1 MSTKPKSSD
10 LTVLTPARNPNLHST
25 LLWRPFYFH
34 GANPRGCTTEPGQIQ
49 TRLFPFPAFALSA
62 ALSLLVL
69 TACQTPTSPR
79 VSTTATPLPDT
90 IERRV
95 AELKLTLPAVSKPG
109 PTATLTSVV
118 VSGNLAFVS
127 GHISRA
133 ADGQLITGRVGEE
146 LTVAQG
152 KAAARQCG
160 LAVLASLRQELGSLD
175 RVRRVV
181 KVLGMVNCPPGFKD
195 QPQVVNGFS
204 ELMLDVFGRERGLG
218 ARSAVGVASLPS
230 NVAVEVEAVF
240 ELAR

>member
-1 MSTKPKSSD
+1 MSTKP
-10 LTVLTPARNPNLHST
+10 TPPAAVPTPALNPNLIPAPP
-25 LLWRPFYFH
+25 LRPSRLCGVLRSLFS
-34 GANPRGCTTEPGQIQ
+34 AETAQ
-49 TRLFPFPAFALSA
+49 TQRSQFRNSAAGSLA
-62 ALSLLVL
+62 ALSLLL
-69 TACQTPTSPR
+69 
-79 VSTTATPLPDT
+79 
-90 IERRV
+90 
-95 AELKLTLPAVSKPG
+95 SKPG

-146 LTVAQG
+146 LTLAQG
-152 KAAARQCG
+152 KDAARQCG
-160 LAVLASLRQELGSLD
+160 LAVLASLRQALGSLD

-218 ARSAVGVASLPS
+218 ARSAVGVGSLPS

-240 ELAR
+240 EIVP

>member
-1 MSTKPKSSD
+1 MSKNRISSHD
-10 LTVLTPARNPNLHST
+10 ASLTRNLTLNRNPPRLLTSAAT
-25 LLWRPFYFH
+25 LL
-34 GANPRGCTTEPGQIQ
+34 C
-49 TRLFPFPAFALSA
+49 AL
-62 ALSLLVL
+62 LI
-69 TACQTPTSPR
+69 ACQSPQSPPQ
-79 VSTTATPLPDT
+79 VKTTVTPLPDT
-90 IERRV
+90 IERRI
-95 AELKLTLPAVSKPG
+95 AELKLTLPPASKPS

-133 ADGQLITGRVGEE
+133 ADGKLIMGRVGEE

-152 KAAARQCG
+152 KDAARQCG
-160 LAVLASLRQELGSLD
+160 LAILASLRQELGTLD

-195 QPQVVNGFS
+195 QPQVINGCS
-204 ELMLDVFGRERGLG
+204 ELFLDVFGRERGLG

-240 ELAR
+240 EIVP

>member
-1 MSTKPKSSD
+1 MNAPPTQTKSLRPSRLCGADKGEST
-10 LTVLTPARNPNLHST
+10 A
-25 LLWRPFYFH
+25 
-34 GANPRGCTTEPGQIQ
+34 EPGQSRRRVFYSS
-49 TRLFPFPAFALSA
+49 TPALFA
-62 ALSLLVL
+62 ALSLLAL
-69 TACQTPTSPR
+69 TACQSPSPLPQ
-79 VSTTATPLPDT
+79 VTTTVTPLPDT

-95 AELKLTLPAVSKPG
+95 AELKLTLPPASKPG
-109 PTATLTSVV
+109 PSATLTSVV

-133 ADGQLITGRVGEE
+133 ADGKLITGRVGEE

-152 KAAARQCG
+152 KDAARQCG
-160 LAVLASLRQELGSLD
+160 LAILASLRQELGTLD

-195 QPQVVNGFS
+195 QPQVVNGCS
-204 ELMLDVFGRERGLG
+204 ELFLDVFGRERGLG

-240 ELAR
+240 EIVP

>member
-1 MSTKPKSSD
+1 MNTRPTQIKSLRPSRLCGAD
-10 LTVLTPARNPNLHST
+10 KGEFTAETGQAQRRLFRSSTPA
-25 LLWRPFYFH
+25 
-34 GANPRGCTTEPGQIQ
+34 
-49 TRLFPFPAFALSA
+49 LFA
-62 ALSLLVL
+62 ALSLLAF
-69 TACQTPTSPR
+69 TACQSPSPQPQ
-79 VSTTATPLPDT
+79 VKTTVTPLPDT

-95 AELKLTLPAVSKPG
+95 TELKLTLPPASKPG

-133 ADGQLITGRVGEE
+133 ADGKLITGRVGEE

-152 KAAARQCG
+152 KDAARQCG
-160 LAVLASLRQELGSLD
+160 LAILASLRQELGTLD

-195 QPQVVNGFS
+195 QPQVINGCS
-204 ELMLDVFGRERGLG
+204 ELFLDVFGRERGLG

-240 ELAR
+240 EIVP

>member
-1 MSTKPKSSD
+1 MSTKPSP
-10 LTVLTPARNPNLHST
+10 TPPAFPPARNPDPNPAPPR
-25 LLWRPFYFH
+25 LL
-34 GANPRGCTTEPGQIQ
+34 T
-49 TRLFPFPAFALSA
+49 SA
-62 ALSLLVL
+62 AVLVCTLL
-69 TACQTPTSPR
+69 TACQTPSPQPQ
-79 VSTTATPLPDT
+79 VTTTVTALPDT

-95 AELKLTLPAVSKPG
+95 AALQLTLPTASKPG

-133 ADGQLITGRVGEE
+133 ADGKLITGRVGEE

-152 KAAARQCG
+152 KSAARQCG
-160 LAVLASLRQELGSLD
+160 LAILASLRQELGSLD

-204 ELMLDVFGRERGLG
+204 ELMLDVFGRDRGLG

-230 NVAVEVEAVF
+230 HVAVEVEAVF
-240 ELAR
+240 EIAP

>member
-1 MSTKPKSSD
+1 MSPKPKPP
-10 LTVLTPARNPNLHST
+10 VPAVPTPARNPNLD
-25 LLWRPFYFH
+25 P
-34 GANPRGCTTEPGQIQ
+34 APPGF
-49 TRLFPFPAFALSA
+49 RVLLSA
-62 ALSLLVL
+62 LLCAAL
-69 TACQTPTSPR
+69 TACQTPTPTPPPQ
-79 VSTTATPLPDT
+79 VSTTVTPLPDT

-95 AELKLTLPAVSKPG
+95 AELKLTLPTATKPG

-127 GHISRA
+127 GHISRTP
-133 ADGQLITGRVGEE
+133 DGKLITGRVGEE

-152 KAAARQCG
+152 KDAARQCG
-160 LAVLASLRQELGSLD
+160 LAILAQLRQELGTLD

-181 KVLGMVNCPPGFKD
+181 KVLGMVNGPPGFKD
-195 QPQVVNGFS
+195 QPQVINGFS

-240 ELAR
+240 EIVP

>member
-1 MSTKPKSSD
+1 MNAPPTQIKSLRPSRLCGAD
-10 LTVLTPARNPNLHST
+10 KGEFIAETGQAQRRVFYSSTPA
-25 LLWRPFYFH
+25 
-34 GANPRGCTTEPGQIQ
+34 
-49 TRLFPFPAFALSA
+49 LFAT
-62 ALSLLVL
+62 LSLLAL
-69 TACQTPTSPR
+69 TACQSPSPLPQ
-79 VSTTATPLPDT
+79 VTTTVTPLPDT

-95 AELKLTLPAVSKPG
+95 AELKLTLPPASKPG
-109 PTATLTSVV
+109 PSATLTSVV

-133 ADGQLITGRVGEE
+133 ADGKLITGRVGEE

-152 KAAARQCG
+152 KDAARQCG
-160 LAVLASLRQELGSLD
+160 LAILASLRQELGTLD

-195 QPQVVNGFS
+195 QPQVVNGCS
-204 ELMLDVFGRERGLG
+204 ELFLDVFGRERGLG

-240 ELAR
+240 EILP

>member
-1 MSTKPKSSD
+1 M
-10 LTVLTPARNPNLHST
+10 
-25 LLWRPFYFH
+25 F
-34 GANPRGCTTEPGQIQ
+34 
-49 TRLFPFPAFALSA
+49 A
-62 ALSLLVL
+62 ALSLFAL
-69 TACQTPTSPR
+69 TACQTPTPPPQ
-79 VSTTATPLPDT
+79 VQVTTTVTPLPDT

-95 AELKLTLPAVSKPG
+95 AELKLVLPAASKPG
-109 PTATLTSVV
+109 PTATITSVV

-133 ADGQLITGRVGEE
+133 PDGKLITGRVGEE

-152 KAAARQCG
+152 KDAARQCG

-218 ARSAVGVASLPS
+218 ARSAVGVGSLPS

-240 ELAR
+240 EIGP

>member
-1 MSTKPKSSD
+1 MSPKPKPPVPAVPT
-10 LTVLTPARNPNLHST
+10 LARNPNLD
-25 LLWRPFYFH
+25 P
-34 GANPRGCTTEPGQIQ
+34 APPGF
-49 TRLFPFPAFALSA
+49 RVLLSA
-62 ALSLLVL
+62 LLCAAL
-69 TACQTPTSPR
+69 TACQTPPPPAE
-79 VSTTATPLPDT
+79 VQVTTTVTPLPDT

-95 AELKLTLPAVSKPG
+95 AELKLTLPTATKPG

-133 ADGQLITGRVGEE
+133 ADGKLITGRVGEE

-152 KAAARQCG
+152 KDAARQCG
-160 LAVLASLRQELGSLD
+160 LAILAQLRQELGTLD

-195 QPQVVNGFS
+195 QPQVINGFS

-240 ELAR
+240 EIVP

>member
-1 MSTKPKSSD
+1 MSTKPSPAAPPAPPPRPCRR
-10 LTVLTPARNPNLHST
+10 LQAAGTVLLASLVV
-25 LLWRPFYFH
+25 
-34 GANPRGCTTEPGQIQ
+34 
-49 TRLFPFPAFALSA
+49 
-62 ALSLLVL
+62 LSLFVF
-69 TACQTPTSPR
+69 TACQTPPPPPVQVTIT
-79 VSTTATPLPDT
+79 VTPLPDT

-95 AELKLTLPAVSKPG
+95 IELKLTLPPASKPG

-133 ADGQLITGRVGEE
+133 ADGKLITGRVGEE

-152 KAAARQCG
+152 NDAARQCG
-160 LAVLASLRQELGSLD
+160 LAILASLRQELGSLD

-195 QPQVVNGFS
+195 QPQVINGCS
-204 ELMLDVFGRERGLG
+204 ELFLDVFGKERGLG
-218 ARSAVGVASLPS
+218 ARSAVGVGSLPS

-240 ELAR
+240 EIVP

>member
-1 MSTKPKSSD
+1 MSTKPSP
-10 LTVLTPARNPNLHST
+10 TPPAFPPARNPDPNPAPPRLPTSAAT
-25 LLWRPFYFH
+25 LL
-34 GANPRGCTTEPGQIQ
+34 C
-49 TRLFPFPAFALSA
+49 AL
-62 ALSLLVL
+62 L
-69 TACQTPTSPR
+69 TACQSP
-79 VSTTATPLPDT
+79 SPQPQIKTTIIPLSDT

-95 AELKLTLPAVSKPG
+95 TELKLTLPAASKPS

-133 ADGQLITGRVGEE
+133 ADGKLITGRVGEE

-152 KAAARQCG
+152 KSAARQCG
-160 LAVLASLRQELGSLD
+160 LAILASLRQELGSLD

-195 QPQVVNGFS
+195 QPQVINGFS

-240 ELAR
+240 EIVP

>member
-1 MSTKPKSSD
+1 MSTKP
-10 LTVLTPARNPNLHST
+10 N
-25 LLWRPFYFH
+25 RPS
-34 GANPRGCTTEPGQIQ
+34 P
-49 TRLFPFPAFALSA
+49 PFPL
-62 ALSLLVL
+62 LLVIL
-69 TACQTPTSPR
+69 SNFLKPPPACGASRIDRRGGRTQRRQLPISRLCLPRSAYSPLSVCQTPPPPQIQ
-79 VSTTATPLPDT
+79 VTTTVTPLPDT

-95 AELKLTLPAVSKPG
+95 AELARADRQQAPHRHDHFRGRQREPRVR
-109 PTATLTSVV
+109 
-118 VSGNLAFVS
+118 S

-133 ADGQLITGRVGEE
+133 ADGKLITGRVGEE

-152 KAAARQCG
+152 KDAARQCG
-160 LAVLASLRQELGSLD
+160 LAILASLRQELGTLD

-218 ARSAVGVASLPS
+218 ARSAVGAASLPS

-240 ELAR
+240 EIVP

>member
-1 MSTKPKSSD
+1 MSEQGKIKRTIKIMIKNRLSSRD
-10 LTVLTPARNPNLHST
+10 APLTCNLN
-25 LLWRPFYFH
+25 L
-34 GANPRGCTTEPGQIQ
+34 PRLRT
-49 TRLFPFPAFALSA
+49 SA
-62 ALSLLVL
+62 AVLVCAL
-69 TACQTPTSPR
+69 FTACQSPPPPQIQ
-79 VSTTATPLPDT
+79 VTTTVTPLPDT

-95 AELKLTLPAVSKPG
+95 AELKLTLPTASKPG

-133 ADGQLITGRVGEE
+133 ADGKLITGRVGEE

-152 KAAARQCG
+152 KDAARQCG
-160 LAVLASLRQELGSLD
+160 LAILASLRQELGTLD

-240 ELAR
+240 EIVP

>member
-1 MSTKPKSSD
+1 M
-10 LTVLTPARNPNLHST
+10 L
-25 LLWRPFYFH
+25 
-34 GANPRGCTTEPGQIQ
+34 
-49 TRLFPFPAFALSA
+49 A
-62 ALSLLVL
+62 ALASLRSKWGSTESRPTAFVLLCLLLAL
-69 TACQTPTSPR
+69 TACQSP
-79 VSTTATPLPDT
+79 SPQPHAKTIITPLPDT

-95 AELKLTLPAVSKPG
+95 AELKLTLPPATKPG
-109 PTATLTSVV
+109 PTATITSVV
-118 VSGNLAFVS
+118 ISGNLAFVS

-133 ADGQLITGRVGEE
+133 ADGKLITGRVGEE

-152 KAAARQCG
+152 KDAARQCG
-160 LAVLASLRQELGSLD
+160 LAILASLRQELGSLD

-195 QPQVVNGFS
+195 QPQVINGFS

-240 ELAR
+240 EILP

>member
-1 MSTKPKSSD
+1 MSTKPRPS
-10 LTVLTPARNPNLHST
+10 VPAPTPARNPNLNPAPPR
-25 LLWRPFYFH
+25 LL
-34 GANPRGCTTEPGQIQ
+34 A
-49 TRLFPFPAFALSA
+49 LLSA
-62 ALSLLVL
+62 LLCAGL
-69 TACQTPTSPR
+69 TACQTPAPQPPIQ
-79 VSTTATPLPDT
+79 VTTTVTPLDT

-95 AELKLTLPAVSKPG
+95 AELKLALPTASKPS

-118 VSGNLAFVS
+118 ISGNLAFVS

-133 ADGQLITGRVGEE
+133 ADGKLITGRVGEE

-152 KAAARQCG
+152 KDAARQCG
-160 LAVLASLRQELGSLD
+160 LAILASLRQELGALD

-218 ARSAVGVASLPS
+218 ARSAVGVGSLPS

-240 ELAR
+240 EILP

>member
-1 MSTKPKSSD
+1 MSTKP
-10 LTVLTPARNPNLHST
+10 TPPAAVPTPALNPNLIPAPP
-25 LLWRPFYFH
+25 LRPSRLCGVLRSLFS
-34 GANPRGCTTEPGQIQ
+34 AETAQ
-49 TRLFPFPAFALSA
+49 TQRSQFRNSAAGSLA
-62 ALSLLVL
+62 ALSLLL
-69 TACQTPTSPR
+69 AACQTPPPQSPTSASP
-79 VSTTATPLPDT
+79 SPLPDT

-95 AELKLTLPAVSKPG
+95 VQLKLTLPPANKPS
-109 PTATLTSVV
+109 ATLTPVV

-146 LTVAQG
+146 LTLAQG
-152 KAAARQCG
+152 KDAARQCG

-218 ARSAVGVASLPS
+218 ARSAVGVGSLPS

-240 ELAR
+240 EIVP

>member
-1 MSTKPKSSD
+1 MSTKPRPS
-10 LTVLTPARNPNLHST
+10 VPAPNPDRNPNL
-25 LLWRPFYFH
+25 
-34 GANPRGCTTEPGQIQ
+34 NPAPP
-49 TRLFPFPAFALSA
+49 RLPVLLSA
-62 ALSLLVL
+62 LLCAAL
-69 TACQTPTSPR
+69 TACQTPPPPQQ
-79 VSTTATPLPDT
+79 VQATTTVAPLPDT

-95 AELKLTLPAVSKPG
+95 VELKLTLPPSSKPG

-133 ADGQLITGRVGEE
+133 ADGKLITGRVGEE

-152 KAAARQCG
+152 KDAARQCG
-160 LAVLASLRQELGSLD
+160 LAILASLRQELGSLD

-240 ELAR
+240 EIAP

>member
-1 MSTKPKSSD
+1 MSTKPKPSV
-10 LTVLTPARNPNLHST
+10 TAVPTPARNLNLNPALPRLLISAT
-25 LLWRPFYFH
+25 LLV
-34 GANPRGCTTEPGQIQ
+34 CT
-49 TRLFPFPAFALSA
+49 L
-62 ALSLLVL
+62 L
-69 TACQTPTSPR
+69 TACQAPSPQPQ
-79 VSTTATPLPDT
+79 VTTTVTPLPDT

-95 AELKLTLPAVSKPG
+95 AELKLTLPAPTKPG
-109 PTATLTSVV
+109 PAATITSVV

-127 GHISRA
+127 GHISRY
-133 ADGQLITGRVGEE
+133 ADGKLITGRVGEE

-152 KAAARQCG
+152 KDAARQCG
-160 LAVLASLRQELGSLD
+160 LAILAQLRQELGSLD

-195 QPQVVNGFS
+195 QPQVINGFS

-240 ELAR
+240 EIVP

>member
-1 MSTKPKSSD
+1 MSPKPKPP
-10 LTVLTPARNPNLHST
+10 VPAVPTPARNPNLD
-25 LLWRPFYFH
+25 P
-34 GANPRGCTTEPGQIQ
+34 APPGF
-49 TRLFPFPAFALSA
+49 RVLLSA
-62 ALSLLVL
+62 LLCAAL
-69 TACQTPTSPR
+69 TACQTPTPTPPPQ
-79 VSTTATPLPDT
+79 VSTTVTPLPDT

-95 AELKLTLPAVSKPG
+95 AELKLTLPTATKPG

-127 GHISRA
+127 GHISRTP
-133 ADGQLITGRVGEE
+133 DGKLITGRVGEE

-152 KAAARQCG
+152 KDAARQCG
-160 LAVLASLRQELGSLD
+160 LAILAQLRQELGTLD

-181 KVLGMVNCPPGFKD
+181 KVLGLVNCPPGFKD
-195 QPQVVNGFS
+195 QPQVINGFS

-240 ELAR
+240 EIVP

>member
-1 MSTKPKSSD
+1 MSTKP
-10 LTVLTPARNPNLHST
+10 TPPAAVPTPALNPNLIPAPP
-25 LLWRPFYFH
+25 LRPSRLCGVLRSLFT
-34 GANPRGCTTEPGQIQ
+34 AETGQTQ
-49 TRLFPFPAFALSA
+49 RSQFRNSAAGSLA
-62 ALSLLVL
+62 ALSLLL
-69 TACQTPTSPR
+69 AACQTPPPQSPTSASP
-79 VSTTATPLPDT
+79 SPLPDT

-95 AELKLTLPAVSKPG
+95 AELKLVLPPASKPG

-146 LTVAQG
+146 LTLAQG
-152 KAAARQCG
+152 KDAARQCG

-218 ARSAVGVASLPS
+218 ARSAVGVGSLPS

-240 ELAR
+240 EIVP

>member
-1 MSTKPKSSD
+1 MKH
-10 LTVLTPARNPNLHST
+10 PAS
-25 LLWRPFYFH
+25 
-34 GANPRGCTTEPGQIQ
+34 I
-49 TRLFPFPAFALSA
+49 A
-62 ALSLLVL
+62 ALLLL
-69 TACQTPTSPR
+69 ALLAACQTPPPPAQ
-79 VSTTATPLPDT
+79 VQVTTTVTPLPDT

-95 AELKLTLPAVSKPG
+95 AELKLTLPVASKPG

-133 ADGQLITGRVGEE
+133 ADGKLITGRVGEE

-152 KAAARQCG
+152 KDAARQCG

-204 ELMLDVFGRERGLG
+204 ELMLEVFGRERGLG

-240 ELAR
+240 EILP